1 MIRKNSGVLLSPRAM
16 IMLESRLKSTAAPMP
31 PGNDDDITVGVLHDL
46 WRREHEYKHR
56 CVKATRRRSSERPPQ
71 PR

>member
-31 PGNDDDITVGVLHDL
+31 QEMTMI
-46 WRREHEYKHR
+46 
-56 CVKATRRRSSERPPQ
+56 
-71 PR
+71 